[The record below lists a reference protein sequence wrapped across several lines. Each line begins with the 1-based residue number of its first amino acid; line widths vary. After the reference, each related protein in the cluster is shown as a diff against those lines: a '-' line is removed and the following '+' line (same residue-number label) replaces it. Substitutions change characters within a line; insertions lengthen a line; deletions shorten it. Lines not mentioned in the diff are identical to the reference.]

1 MAQSQFNV
9 DVSVVLPC
17 LDEAESVGSCVVAAL
32 DAMRAA
38 GLRGEVVVADNGSTD
53 GSASIAE
60 AAGARVIPAA
70 TRGYGA
76 ALAAGIAAAQGTVV
90 VMADADL
97 TYPLEKLAWLVAPVI
112 AGEADLV
119 LGSRLDAATRASMPF
134 LHRFVGTPALTYLV
148 RRASGSGLQLTDS
161 QSGFRAFRRDAML
174 GLGLQ
179 GSGMEF
185 ASEMIIRANGAGWR
199 IDEIPTG
206 YRERVGESKLNTFGD
221 GWRHLRLILS
231 LAPHLLLIGPGVV
244 LGVLGV
250 LMTVL
255 SMTASDGVL
264 TVGSLRWQPMFFGP
278 MLLVVATC
286 ALLAGSVIAHRS
298 VLLHDAVRRRYAFVA
313 APQFPKRSAIVGV
326 LALSVGVAIDAS
338 LFFADVAGGAGTGRR
353 FALAGV
359 AQAFILI
366 GLLVTLFGVLMSLVS
381 TSVSYERA
389 VSAPMVV
396 DLRDPLPAA
405 VGMDA

>member
-1 MAQSQFNV
+1 MSKMSFNV

-17 LDEAESVGSCVVAAL
+17 LDEADSVGPCVVAAL
-32 DAMRAA
+32 AAMREA

-53 GSASIAE
+53 ASASIA
-60 AAGARVIPAA
+60 AASGARVVPAPI
-70 TRGYGA
+70 RGYGA
-76 ALAAGIAAAQGTVV
+76 AIAAGIAAAQGTVV

-97 TYPLEKLAWLVAPVI
+97 TYPLEKIAELVGPVLA
-112 AGEADLV
+112 GDADLV
-119 LGSRLDAATRASMPF
+119 LGSRLDAATRSSMPF

-148 RRASGSGLQLTDS
+148 RRASGSGLRLTDS
-161 QSGFRAFRRDAML
+161 QSGFRAFRRDAMIS
-174 GLGLQ
+174 LGLQ
-179 GSGMEF
+179 GTGMEF

-231 LAPHLLLIGPGVV
+231 LAPHLLLIGPGMA
-244 LGVLGV
+244 LGVLGAM
-250 LMTVL
+250 LTVL
-255 SMTASDGVL
+255 SMTAPDGVL

-286 ALLAGSVIAHRS
+286 ALLGGSVIAYRS
-298 VLLHDAVRRRYAFVA
+298 VLLHDAVRQRYAFVA
-313 APQFPKRSAIVGV
+313 APKFPKRSAMFGV
-326 LALSVGVAIDAS
+326 VSLVAGIAIDVA
-338 LFFADVAGGAGTGRR
+338 LFAADLAGGGGTGHR
-353 FALAGV
+353 FALAGL
-359 AQAFILI
+359 AQSFILI

-389 VSAPMVV
+389 ATAPRLI
-396 DLRDPLPAA
+396 DLRDPLPVA